1 MDVDVESVETAPIVK
16 ILDHGF
22 VELVERTGHL
32 TRVVDAAR
40 CSYGSSG
47 DHMGERDRNLVRFLL
62 GNGHTSPFRHFFFTF
77 HIKAPLFVFRQWW
90 KYQVGSTWR
99 EYELGDNAQA
109 LGIYHPIQKGSVCAI
124 DIQIDTDQGC
134 SWNELSGR
142 YKVMDPEFYIPE
154 KARRNNGRQS
164 SLAVDSDNLLTS
176 NMQLRMGEVQDLAIA
191 QYEKMLEEGV
201 ARELAR
207 LVLPPTIYSE
217 AYWTVSLQAVL
228 HFLEQRLKED
238 AQFEIRQY
246 AQGILELCKPTLSEM
261 GIEVH

>member
-1 MDVDVESVETAPIVK
+1 MKV
-16 ILDHGF
+16 LDHGF

-47 DHMGERDRNLVRFLL
+47 DDMGERDRKLIRFLL
-62 GNGHTSPFRHFFFTF
+62 GNGHTSPLRHFFFTF

-99 EYELGDNAQA
+99 EYEVLKTEITQRELIVA
-109 LGIYHPIQKGSVCAI
+109 S

-142 YKVMDPEFYIPE
+142 YKVMDPEFYMPE
-154 KARRNNGRQS
+154 KARRNTGKQAS
-164 SLAVDSDNLLTS
+164 EDVDEVADT
-176 NMQLRMGEVQDLAIA
+176 LRMQKHMLDVIHTA
-191 QYEKMLEEGV
+191 QAHYELMLEEGV

-238 AQFEIRQY
+238 AQFEIREY
-246 AQGILELCKPTLSEM
+246 AQGVLELVRPTLAEM
-261 GIEVH
+261 GIVE